1 MPSPF
6 HEVRFPLALSYGSR
20 GGPERRTEI
29 VTLGSGDEERNA
41 LWRHSRRR
49 YDAGPALRSAE
60 DVALLVAFFEER
72 RGPLYGFR
80 WRDTFDHSS
89 APPGQ
94 PIAPADQ
101 HLGTGDGATRVFPLV
116 KTYGAAFAPYAR
128 PITKPVAGSV
138 QVAVGG
144 VALAASAFALDA
156 TTGLVTLKAAPAPGA
171 VVTAGFSF
179 DVPVR
184 FATDRIEIDYQALR
198 AGVVA
203 DIPILEIRR

>member
-80 WRDTFDHSS
+80 WRDTFDHTSAAAGRAS
-89 APPGQ
+89 APTDQ
-94 PIAPADQ
+94 P
-101 HLGTGDGATRVFPLV
+101 LGTGDGAARVFQLA
-116 KTYGAAFAPYAR
+116 KTYGSAFAPYAR

-138 QVAVGG
+138 RVAVAG
-144 VALAASAFALDA
+144 AELPAAGFALDA
-156 TTGLVTLKAAPAPGA
+156 ATGRLTLARPPAAGA
-171 VVTAGFSF
+171 AVTAGFTF

-184 FATDRIEIDYQALR
+184 FATDRIEIDHQALR
-198 AGVVA
+198 AGLVA
-203 DIPILEIRR
+203 GIPILEIRR

>member
-41 LWRHSRRR
+41 LWRHSRRS
-49 YDAGPALRSAE
+49 YNVGPALRSAE

-89 APPGQ
+89 AAPGQ
-94 PIAPADQ
+94 PITPTDQ
-101 HLGTGDGATRVFPLV
+101 RLATGDGTTRVFPLI
-116 KTYGAAFAPYAR
+116 KTYGGAFAPYAR

-144 VALAASAFALDA
+144 VALAASAFTIEA

-171 VVTAGFSF
+171 MVTAGFLF

-184 FATDRIEIDYQALR
+184 FATDRIEIDHQALR

>member
-29 VTLGSGDEERNA
+29 VTLGSGDEERNS
-41 LWRHSRRR
+41 LWRHSRRT
-49 YDAGPALRSAE
+49 YNAGPALRRAE
-60 DVALLVAFFEER
+60 DVAVLIAFFEER

-80 WRDTFDHSS
+80 WRDPFDHAS
-89 APPGQ
+89 APPGRE
-94 PIAPADQ
+94 PAPTDQ
-101 HLGTGDGATRVFPLV
+101 ALGTGDGTTRVFPLA
-116 KTYGAAFAPYAR
+116 KTYGGAFAPYAR

-138 QVAVGG
+138 TVAVGG
-144 VALAASAFALDA
+144 VALAPAAFTVDA
-156 TTGLVTLKAAPAPGA
+156 TTGLVTLAAAPGLGT
-171 VVTAGFSF
+171 VVTAGFTF

-184 FATDRIEIDYQALR
+184 FATDRIEIDHQALR
-198 AGVVA
+198 AGLVA

>member
-29 VTLGSGDEERNA
+29 VTLGSGDEERNS

-49 YDAGPALRSAE
+49 YDAGPALRRAE
-60 DVALLVAFFEER
+60 DVALLIAFFEER

-80 WRDTFDHSS
+80 WRDTFDHAS
-89 APPGQ
+89 APLGQ
-94 PIAPADQ
+94 PPAATDQ
-101 HLGTGDGATRVFPLV
+101 VLGTGDGTTRVFQLA
-116 KTYGAAFAPYAR
+116 KTYGGAFAPYAR

-138 QVAVGG
+138 AVAVGG
-144 VALAASAFALDA
+144 VALAGTAFALDA
-156 TTGLVTLKAAPAPGA
+156 TTGRVTLAVAPGRGA
-171 VVTAGFSF
+171 VVTAGFTF

-184 FATDRIEIDYQALR
+184 FATDRIEIDHQALR

-203 DIPILEIRR
+203 DIPIIEIRR

>member
-29 VTLGSGDEERNA
+29 VTLGSGDEERNS
-41 LWRHSRRR
+41 LWRHSRRT
-49 YDAGPALRSAE
+49 YNAGPALRRAE
-60 DVALLVAFFEER
+60 DVAVLIAFFEER

-80 WRDTFDHSS
+80 WRDTFDHAS
-89 APPGQ
+89 APPGRE
-94 PIAPADQ
+94 PAPTDQ
-101 HLGTGDGATRVFPLV
+101 VLGTGDGTTRVFPLA
-116 KTYGAAFAPYAR
+116 KTYGGAFAPYAR

-138 QVAVGG
+138 TVAVGG
-144 VALAASAFALDA
+144 VALAPAAFTVDA
-156 TTGLVTLKAAPAPGA
+156 TTGLVTLTAAPGLGA
-171 VVTAGFSF
+171 VVTAGFTF

-184 FATDRIEIDYQALR
+184 FATDRIEIDHQALR

>member
-29 VTLGSGDEERNA
+29 VTLGSGDEERNS

-49 YDAGPALRSAE
+49 YNAGPALRSAE
-60 DVALLVAFFEER
+60 DVAMLIAFFEER

-89 APPGQ
+89 AAPGRAV
-94 PIAPADQ
+94 APTDQ
-101 HLGTGDGATRVFPLV
+101 RLGTGDGTTRAFPLA

-138 QVAVGG
+138 TVAVGG
-144 VALAASAFALDA
+144 VALAASAFALDPA
-156 TTGLVTLKAAPAPGA
+156 TGLVTLTAAPASGA
-171 VVTAGFSF
+171 VVTAGFTF

-184 FATDRIEIDYQALR
+184 FATDRIEIDHQALR
-198 AGVVA
+198 AGLVA

>member
-29 VTLGSGDEERNA
+29 VTLGSGDEERNS

-49 YDAGPALRSAE
+49 YNAGPALRSAE
-60 DVALLVAFFEER
+60 DVALLIAFFEER
-72 RGPLYGFR
+72 RGPLHGFR

-94 PIAPADQ
+94 APAPTDQ
-101 HLGTGDGATRVFPLV
+101 RLGTGDGTTRVFPLA
-116 KTYGAAFAPYAR
+116 KTYGSAFAPYAR
-128 PITKPVAGSV
+128 PITKPVAGSGL
-138 QVAVGG
+138 VAVGG
-144 VALAASAFALDA
+144 VALAASAVTLDA

-171 VVTAGFSF
+171 VVTAGFLF

-184 FATDRIEIDYQALR
+184 FATDRIEIDHQALR